1 MRGSLKIMLAGLVAV
16 ISQITLAQQAVET
29 SEKASAPVVTAAK
42 STSKGPSKAAVP
54 KAPKLTPDQVLAN
67 QTLESA
73 ESQAR
78 GLEVPMRSYSLIQ
91 IAEAFAVSDPAK
103 ARGLL
108 QDAFSASL
116 SVQDDAFAREN
127 LQQDIFHAL
136 IPISLSDVEERLAQ
150 AEPRPRK
157 QAAEGIISRYIEKKQ
172 FSKAVDLV
180 QQVAS
185 LDEFPYAA
193 GGRLMDALPPEMNA
207 EKQTLVASAAA
218 SYRAHEHKGAFGTI
232 GDNSFTGLLTRFGD
246 SIPPKLAL
254 ESIDEILSQARKN
267 DDKFSVTVGG
277 EGGSATFN
285 SNYEYQLFSVLPLL
299 RKLDESGADKLLKEN
314 AALQST
320 MQQYPNGMDSVS
332 PKPAAAPDKDAQPK
346 RRGTTF
352 NVSDNSS
359 KAGSDE
365 AMRQEMR
372 RRSDLILKEA
382 ETDPTQ
388 AIAQASTL
396 PLTIAAW
403 MPSPRASA
411 LEAIA
416 RMSMKKQPASARQAV
431 AELRKAITDLPMRDQ
446 FRYISSAADIYLQ
459 MDDKDK
465 AEDVVSDGLGVAAKL
480 LDNDINPDNPNKALK
495 AWWPSTDA
503 YRRLVEIETK
513 ISHPATAKLLQEIK
527 DPDIRALE
535 SIMFARAL
543 LGLPMKRVTVAEKN
557 KDGNRIRTTDGN

>member
-1 MRGSLKIMLAGLVAV
+1 MRGSLKIVLVGLVVMA
-16 ISQITLAQQAVET
+16 SQSILAQQQRDTSKKAET
-29 SEKASAPVVTAAK
+29 SAVRPVK
-42 STSKGPSKAAVP
+42 STSNGDAKAAA
-54 KAPKLTPDQVLAN
+54 KAPKLTPDQILAN

-73 ESQAR
+73 ESQSR
-78 GLEVPMRSYSLIQ
+78 GLEAPMRSYSLLQ
-91 IAEAFAVSDPAK
+91 IAEAFTASDPAK

-116 SVQDDAFAREN
+116 SVQDDPFSREN

-136 IPISLSDVEERLAQ
+136 LPISLSDVEERLSQ

-157 QAAEGIISRYIEKKQ
+157 QAADGIISRYIEKKQ
-172 FSKAVDLV
+172 FDKAFDLV
-180 QQVAS
+180 QLVTS

-193 GGRLMDALPPEMNA
+193 AGRLLEALPAEMNA
-207 EKQTLVASAAA
+207 EKQTLFASAAA
-218 SYRAHEHKGAFGTI
+218 SYRAHEHKGAFGGTI
-232 GDNSFTGLLTRFGD
+232 GNNSFTGLLIRFGD
-246 SIPPKLAL
+246 TIPPKLAL
-254 ESIDEILSQARKN
+254 EAIDEILSQTRKN
-267 DDKFSVTVGG
+267 EDKFSVTVGG

-285 SNYEYQLFSVLPLL
+285 SNYEYQLFALLPLL
-299 RKLDESGADKLLKEN
+299 RKLDESGADNLLKEN
-314 AALQST
+314 AALRSA

-332 PKPAAAPDKDAQPK
+332 PQPAAAPGKDFVPA
-346 RRGTTF
+346 RRGPSF
-352 NVSDNSS
+352 NVSDNGS
-359 KAGSDE
+359 KARSDQALSE
-365 AMRQEMR
+365 EML
-372 RRSDLILKEA
+372 RRSNLIIQEA

-396 PLTIAAW
+396 PLTIAEW
-403 MPSPRASA
+403 MPSLRAST

-416 RMSMKKQPASARQAV
+416 RTCVKKQPASTRQAV
-431 AELRKAITDLPMRDQ
+431 AELRKAATDLPTRDQ

-465 AEDVVSDGLGVAAKL
+465 AEDVVSDGLGVAARL
-480 LDNDINPDNPNKALK
+480 LDHDLNPDEPNKALK

-543 LGLPMKRVTVAEKN
+543 LGLPMKRVTVVEKN
-557 KDGNRIRTTDGN
+557 KDGNRVRVN

>member
-1 MRGSLKIMLAGLVAV
+1 MPGSLKLLCFTSVAV
-16 ISQITLAQQAVET
+16 ISQITLAQQPAST
-29 SEKASAPVVTAAK
+29 SEKTDAPIVRPAK
-42 STSKGPSKAAVP
+42 STNKGEAKAAAKV
-54 KAPKLTPDQVLAN
+54 PKLTPDQILAN
-67 QTLESA
+67 QSLQAA

-78 GLEVPMRSYSLIQ
+78 GLEAPMRSYSLTQ
-91 IAEAFAVSDPAK
+91 IAEAFTVSDPAK

-116 SVQDDAFAREN
+116 AVQDDAFAREN

-136 IPISLSDVEERLAQ
+136 LPISQSDVEERLAQ
-150 AEPRPRK
+150 AEPRPRREV
-157 QAAEGIISRYIEKKQ
+157 ANGIISRYIEKKQ
-172 FSKAVDLV
+172 FGKAIDLV
-180 QQVAS
+180 EQITS

-193 GGRLMDALPPEMNA
+193 AGRLLEALPHEMNA
-207 EKQTLVASAAA
+207 EKQTLFASAAA
-218 SYRAHEHKGAFGTI
+218 SYRAHEHKGAFGTV
-232 GDNSFTGLLTRFGD
+232 GNNSLTGLLVRFGD
-246 SIPPKLAL
+246 TIPPKLAL
-254 ESIDEILSQARKN
+254 EAIDEILSQARKN

-277 EGGSATFN
+277 EGGSATFS
-285 SNYEYQLFSVLPLL
+285 SNYEYQLFAVLPLL

-314 AALQST
+314 SALQST

-332 PKPAAAPDKDAQPK
+332 PKPAVAPGKDAEPP
-346 RRGTTF
+346 RRGTTI

-359 KAGSDE
+359 KAGSQE
-365 AMRQEMR
+365 AMRQETQ

-388 AIAQASTL
+388 AIAQASAP
-396 PLTIAAW
+396 PLAITGW
-403 MPSPRASA
+403 MPSPRANT

-431 AELRKAITDLPMRDQ
+431 AELRKAVTDLPIRDQ

-465 AEDVVSDGLGVAAKL
+465 AEDVVGDGLGIAAKL
-480 LDNDINPDNPNKALK
+480 LDSDINPDNPNKALK

-513 ISHPATAKLLQEIK
+513 ISHPATAKMLQEIK

-557 KDGNRIRTTDGN
+557 KDGNRVRITD

>member
-1 MRGSLKIMLAGLVAV
+1 
-16 ISQITLAQQAVET
+16 
-29 SEKASAPVVTAAK
+29 
-42 STSKGPSKAAVP
+42 
-54 KAPKLTPDQVLAN
+54 
-67 QTLESA
+67 
-73 ESQAR
+73 
-78 GLEVPMRSYSLIQ
+78 
-91 IAEAFAVSDPAK
+91 
-103 ARGLL
+103 
-108 QDAFSASL
+108 
-116 SVQDDAFAREN
+116 
-127 LQQDIFHAL
+127 
-136 IPISLSDVEERLAQ
+136 
-150 AEPRPRK
+150 
-157 QAAEGIISRYIEKKQ
+157 
-172 FSKAVDLV
+172 
-180 QQVAS
+180 
-185 LDEFPYAA
+185 
-193 GGRLMDALPPEMNA
+193 MDALPPEMNA
-207 EKQTLVASAAA
+207 EKQTLFASAAA

-254 ESIDEILSQARKN
+254 QSIDEILSQARKN

-285 SNYEYQLFSVLPLL
+285 SNYEYQLFAVLPLL
-299 RKLDESGADKLLKEN
+299 RKLDESGAESLLKEN
-314 AALQST
+314 AVLQST

-332 PKPAAAPDKDAQPK
+332 PKPAAASDKDAQPK
-346 RRGTTF
+346 RRGTSF
-352 NVSDNSS
+352 SVSDNSN
-359 KAGSDE
+359 KASSDE
-365 AMRQEMR
+365 AVRQEMQ

-388 AIAQASTL
+388 AIAQASAL
-396 PLTIAAW
+396 PLAITGW
-403 MPSPRASA
+403 MPSPRANT

-416 RMSMKKQPASARQAV
+416 RMNMKKQPASARQAV

-465 AEDVVSDGLGVAAKL
+465 ADDVVSDGLGVAAKL
-480 LDNDINPDNPNKALK
+480 LDHDINPDDPNKALK

-557 KDGNRIRTTDGN
+557 RDGNRIRNFNDN

>member
-1 MRGSLKIMLAGLVAV
+1 MRRSLKIVLVGLIV
-16 ISQITLAQQAVET
+16 ISQSLLAQQLAKT
-29 SEKASAPVVTAAK
+29 SEKADGPTTATPK
-42 STSKGPSKAAVP
+42 STSKGDLKTAAP

-78 GLEVPMRSYSLIQ
+78 GLEAPMRSYSLIQ
-91 IAEAFAVSDPAK
+91 IAEAFTVSDPAK

-136 IPISLSDVEERLAQ
+136 IPISMSDVEERLAQ

-157 QAAEGIISRYIEKKQ
+157 QAADGIIARYIEKKQ
-172 FSKAVDLV
+172 FGKAVDLV
-180 QQVAS
+180 EQVAS

-193 GGRLMDALPPEMNA
+193 GGHLMDALPPEMNA
-207 EKQTLVASAAA
+207 EKQTLFASAAA

-232 GDNSFTGLLTRFGD
+232 GDNSFTGLLTHFGD

-285 SNYEYQLFSVLPLL
+285 SNYEYQLFAVLPLL

-346 RRGTTF
+346 RGTTI

-365 AMRQEMR
+365 AMRQEMQ
-372 RRSDLILKEA
+372 RRSNLILKEA

-388 AIAQASTL
+388 AIAQASAL

-403 MPSPRASA
+403 MPSPRANA

-416 RMSMKKQPASARQAV
+416 RSNMRKQPASARQAV

-480 LDNDINPDNPNKALK
+480 LDHDVNPDDPNKALK
-495 AWWPSTDA
+495 VWWPSTDA

-557 KDGNRIRTTDGN
+557 KDGNRIRTFDGN

>member
-1 MRGSLKIMLAGLVAV
+1 MPGSLNLLFFVPVVV
-16 ISQITLAQQAVET
+16 ISQITLAQQTADT
-29 SEKASAPVVTAAK
+29 SEKAVAPIVRPVKSTNKGDAKAAAAK
-42 STSKGPSKAAVP
+42 V
-54 KAPKLTPDQVLAN
+54 PKLTPDQILAN

-78 GLEVPMRSYSLIQ
+78 GLDAPMRSYSLLQ
-91 IAEAFAVSDPAK
+91 IAEAFTVSDPAK

-116 SVQDDAFAREN
+116 AVQDDPFTREN
-127 LQQDIFHAL
+127 LQQDVFLAL
-136 IPISLSDVEERLAQ
+136 IPISISDVEERLAQ

-157 QAAEGIISRYIEKKQ
+157 QGADGIIVRYIEKKQ
-172 FSKAVDLV
+172 FDKAVDLV
-180 QQVAS
+180 EAVAS

-193 GGRLMDALPPEMNA
+193 GGRLMEALPAEMNA
-207 EKQTLVASAAA
+207 EKQTLFASAAA
-218 SYRAHEHKGAFGTI
+218 SFRAHEHKGAFGTM
-232 GDNSFTGLLTRFGD
+232 GDNSFTGLLIHFGD

-254 ESIDEILSQARKN
+254 ESIDETLSQARKN
-267 DDKFSVTVGG
+267 DVKFSVTVGG
-277 EGGSATFN
+277 EGGSASFN
-285 SNYEYQLFSVLPLL
+285 SNYEYQLFAVLPLL
-299 RKLDESGADKLLKEN
+299 RKLDASGADKLLQEN

-320 MQQYPNGMDSVS
+320 VQKYPNGMDSVS
-332 PKPAAAPDKDAQPK
+332 PKPAATDKGAQPK
-346 RRGTTF
+346 RRGTSY

-359 KAGSDE
+359 SKASTEE
-365 AMRQEMR
+365 AVRQETQ
-372 RRSDLILKEA
+372 RRSNLILQEA

-388 AIAQASTL
+388 AIAQASAL
-396 PLTIAAW
+396 PLTIPLW
-403 MPSPRASA
+403 TSPRALT
-411 LEAIA
+411 LEGIA
-416 RMSMKKQPASARQAV
+416 RANMKKQPVSARQAV
-431 AELRKAITDLPMRDQ
+431 AELRKAVTDLPLRDQ
-446 FRYISSAADIYLQ
+446 FTYISRAADIYLQ

-480 LDNDINPDNPNKALK
+480 LDHDLNPDDPNKALK

-557 KDGNRIRTTDGN
+557 KDGNRVRTSDGN